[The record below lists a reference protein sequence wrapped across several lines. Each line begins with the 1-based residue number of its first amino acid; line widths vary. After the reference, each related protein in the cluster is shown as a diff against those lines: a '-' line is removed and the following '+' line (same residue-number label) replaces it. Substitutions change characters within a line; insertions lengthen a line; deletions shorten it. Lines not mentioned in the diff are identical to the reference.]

1 MSNQGDP
8 MLLENK
14 TVVITGAGPGVG
26 SAVAKAA
33 VREGAV
39 VVLGARSAER
49 LAALADEVEQLGG
62 KARWQCVDVTDLGS
76 CMAFGD
82 FAAEVGGG
90 VDAVV
95 NAAFWTEPEA
105 PMVETPEEDWLRCLD
120 VNVMGTWRVMT
131 AMHPHLNQP
140 GAAIVAIGSQAGTK
154 PSATLAA
161 YAAAKSAVTSL
172 TSSAALQWGP
182 GVRVNGI
189 LPGSIQGDGLREWA
203 AERAQTLGTTTEH
216 ELAVRAGRSPL
227 GRIVTP
233 AEIAETA
240 IFLCSERASGI
251 TGSFL
256 DLDCGQHLGAS
267 PRQEDRAVLVG

>member
-1 MSNQGDP
+1 
-8 MLLENK
+8 MLLDNK

-33 VREGAV
+33 AREGAS
-39 VVLGARSAER
+39 VVLGARSSAR
-49 LAALADEVEQLGG
+49 LAALADEIEQIGG
-62 KARWQCVDVTDLGS
+62 KARWQCLDVTDFGS
-76 CMAFGD
+76 CMAFGA
-82 FAAEVGGG
+82 FAAETGG

-105 PMVETPEEDWLRCLD
+105 PMAETPEEDWIRCLD
-120 VNVMGTWRVMT
+120 VNVVGTWRVMKSLY
-131 AMHPHLNQP
+131 PHLNQP

-172 TSSAALQWGP
+172 TTSAALQWGP

-203 AERAQTLGTTTEH
+203 AQRAHALGTTTEH

-233 AEIAETA
+233 AEIAEAA

-267 PRQEDRAVLVG
+267 TREPDRAVLVN

>member
-1 MSNQGDP
+1 
-8 MLLENK
+8 MLLEKK

-26 SAVAKAA
+26 AAVAKAA
-33 VREGAV
+33 VREGAT

-49 LAALADEVEQLGG
+49 IAALADEVNQAGG
-62 KARWQCVDVTDLGS
+62 EARWQSVDVTDQAS
-76 CMAFGD
+76 CMAFGE
-82 FAAEVGGG
+82 FAAAAGRG

-105 PMVETPEEDWLRCLD
+105 SIVETHEEDWIRSLD
-120 VNVMGTWRVMT
+120 VNVVGTWRVMK
-131 AMHPHLNQP
+131 ALHPHLNRP

-154 PSATLAA
+154 PSATLAG
-161 YAAAKSAVTSL
+161 YAAAKAAVASL

-182 GVRVNGI
+182 DVRVNGI
-189 LPGSIQGDGLREWA
+189 LPGSIQGEGLREWA

-233 AEIAETA
+233 AEIAEAA
-240 IFLCSERASGI
+240 IFLCSERSSGI

-267 PRQEDRAVLVG
+267 PR